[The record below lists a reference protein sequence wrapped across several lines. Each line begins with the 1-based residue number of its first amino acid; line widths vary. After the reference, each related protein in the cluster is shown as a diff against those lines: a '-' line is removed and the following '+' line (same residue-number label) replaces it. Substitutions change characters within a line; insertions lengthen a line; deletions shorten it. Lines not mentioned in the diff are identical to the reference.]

1 MTKIRFTLNLLFV
14 IGFVLFSCNDNTV
27 NQKEKTLNPK
37 EVSNALAEVH
47 RRNIKIEDQ
56 QIDDYLQRR
65 NWEFTRTESGLRYKI
80 YKKGIGLYPKEGQK
94 VVLEYTI
101 NLIRGD
107 VVYDSKKDG
116 DKVFIIGQG
125 DEPTGL
131 QEVVQLM
138 RVGARA
144 KVILPSYLA
153 YGLIGDE
160 NRIPSNAS
168 LFYDIYLKE
177 VR

>member
-1 MTKIRFTLNLLFV
+1 MRWFILSFALTFLMFTV
-14 IGFVLFSCNDNTV
+14 SCDNDSPKQKSKLDPREV
-27 NQKEKTLNPK
+27 QNQ
-37 EVSNALAEVH
+37 LAEVH
-47 RRNIKIEDQ
+47 KRNIKIEDR

-65 NWEFTRTESGLRYKI
+65 GWEFKRTKSGLRYKI
-80 YKKGIGLYPKEGQK
+80 YQEGIGLRPREGQRVK
-94 VVLEYTI
+94 LEYTL

-116 DKVFIIGQG
+116 PKVFVVGEG

-153 YGLIGDE
+153 YGLVGDE
-160 NRIPSNAS
+160 KRIPPNAT
-168 LFYDIYLKE
+168 LFYDLYLVE
-177 VR
+177 VH